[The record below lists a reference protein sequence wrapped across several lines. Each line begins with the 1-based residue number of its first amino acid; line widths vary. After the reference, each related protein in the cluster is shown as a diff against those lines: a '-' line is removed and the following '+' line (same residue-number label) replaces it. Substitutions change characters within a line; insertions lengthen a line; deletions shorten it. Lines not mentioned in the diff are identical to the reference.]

1 MDFWTYIDKNPEWP
15 LLFLLVIVYGVE
27 QVAKNLRR
35 RK

>member
-1 MDFWTYIDKNPEWP
+1 MDFWTYIDKNLGWS